1 MTGLWVCAGEVGG
14 VTKRDLKTYLLTEI
28 DSAVWAVNLKC
39 LTPRPISP

>member
-14 VTKRDLKTYLLTEI
+14 VTKRDLKTYLLREI